1 MTSLWCQ
8 ISLLALFVDY
18 VVVHMSGSKNSNK
31 AIAPSAVALLPLVLF
46 LALFIGVGTYLSLQG
61 VDFAFYQLPAPIAVL
76 PAVILALILSKDK
89 LNRSIEHFMS
99 GVGHQDIIAM
109 CMIYLLAGAFAA
121 VAKASGGVD
130 ATVNLGL
137 SAIPTSMILPGIFL
151 ISAFIA
157 TAMGTSMGTIAAV
170 APVALGIAQSAG
182 MSLPLTAGVVLSGAM
197 FGDNLSI
204 ISDTTIAATR
214 SQGCEMKDKFKEN
227 IRIALPAALVALVI
241 FAFNSTATQVPETG
255 PIEWLKVLP
264 YVTILILAV
273 SGMNVFVVLTI
284 GIVLAGGVSLSS
296 IDDYGL
302 TNFAQDIYSGFGNM
316 QEIFL
321 LSMLIGGLSELM
333 RRQGGLAFL
342 TNLVS
347 GIIRTFGS
355 SHSKEANGRASE
367 LGIAGL
373 VSMVNTCTA
382 NNTVAIIVSGSVARQ
397 LAEENN
403 VSPRRSASLLDIF
416 SCVIQGVLPYGA
428 QVLLLGSVFNLSP
441 LEVVANSY
449 YCFAL
454 AIAAIVAVFIKHP
467 ARQPVP
473 QTES

>member
-1 MTSLWCQ
+1 M
-8 ISLLALFVDY
+8 LAL
-18 VVVHMSGSKNSNK
+18 
-31 AIAPSAVALLPLVLF
+31 L
-46 LALFIGVGTYLSLQG
+46 
-61 VDFAFYQLPAPIAVL
+61 
-76 PAVILALILSKDK
+76 LSKDK
-89 LNRSIEHFMS
+89 LNRAIEQFLS
-99 GVGHQDIIAM
+99 GVGHKDIIAM

-170 APVALGIAQSAG
+170 APVALGIADSAG
-182 MSLPLTAGVVLSGAM
+182 MSIPLTAGVVLSGAM

-214 SQGCEMKDKFKEN
+214 SQGCEMRDKFKEN
-227 IRIALPAALVALVI
+227 IRIALPAALIAIVI

-264 YVTILILAV
+264 YITILILAV

-284 GIVLAGGVSLSS
+284 GILLAGGVSLGSVEN
-296 IDDYGL
+296 YGL
-302 TNFAQDIYSGFGNM
+302 TDYAQDIYAGFGNM

-347 GIIRTFGS
+347 SMIRAFGS
-355 SHSKEANGRASE
+355 SHSKQANGRASE

-373 VSMVNTCTA
+373 VSMVNMCTA

-441 LEVVANSY
+441 LEIVSNSY

-454 AIAAIVAVFIKHP
+454 AIVAVIAVFIKHP
-467 ARQPVP
+467 ARQVANA
-473 QTES
+473 

>member
-1 MTSLWCQ
+1 
-8 ISLLALFVDY
+8 
-18 VVVHMSGSKNSNK
+18 MSNSKNSN
-31 AIAPSAVALLPLVLF
+31 AVIAPSAVALIPLIVF

-61 VDFAFYQLPAPIAVL
+61 VDFAFYQLPAPIAAL
-76 PAVILALILSKDK
+76 PAVMLALLLSKDK
-89 LNRSIEHFMS
+89 LNRAIEQFLG
-99 GVGHQDIIAM
+99 GVGHKDIIAM

-170 APVALGIAQSAG
+170 APVALGIADSAG
-182 MSLPLTAGVVLSGAM
+182 MSIPLTAGVVLSGAM

-214 SQGCEMKDKFKEN
+214 SQGCEMRDKFKEN
-227 IRIALPAALVALVI
+227 IRIALPAALIAIVI

-264 YVTILILAV
+264 YITILILAV

-284 GIVLAGGVSLSS
+284 GILLAGGVSLGSVENYGMT
-296 IDDYGL
+296 DY
-302 TNFAQDIYSGFGNM
+302 AQDIYAGFGNM

-347 GIIRTFGS
+347 GVIRAFGS
-355 SHSKEANGRASE
+355 SHSKQANGRASE

-373 VSMVNTCTA
+373 VSMVNVCTA

-441 LEVVANSY
+441 LDIVANSY

-454 AIAAIVAVFIKHP
+454 AIVAVVAVFIKHP
-467 ARQPVP
+467 ARQ
-473 QTES
+473 TATA

>member
-1 MTSLWCQ
+1 
-8 ISLLALFVDY
+8 
-18 VVVHMSGSKNSNK
+18 MSNSKNSN
-31 AIAPSAVALLPLVLF
+31 AVIAPSAVALIPLIVF

-61 VDFAFYQLPAPIAVL
+61 VDFAFYQLPAPIAAL
-76 PAVILALILSKDK
+76 PAVMLALLLSKDK
-89 LNRSIEHFMS
+89 LNRAIEQFLG
-99 GVGHQDIIAM
+99 GVGHKDIIAM

-170 APVALGIAQSAG
+170 APVALGIADSAG
-182 MSLPLTAGVVLSGAM
+182 MSIPLTAGVVLSGAM

-214 SQGCEMKDKFKEN
+214 SQGCEMRDKFKEN
-227 IRIALPAALVALVI
+227 IRIALPAALIAIVI

-264 YVTILILAV
+264 YITILILAV

-284 GIVLAGGVSLSS
+284 GILLAGGVSLGS
-296 IDDYGL
+296 IENYGM
-302 TNFAQDIYSGFGNM
+302 TGYAQDIYAGFGNM

-347 GIIRTFGS
+347 GLIRAFGS
-355 SHSKEANGRASE
+355 SHSKQANGRASE

-373 VSMVNTCTA
+373 VSMVNLCTA

-397 LAEENN
+397 LAEEND

-441 LEVVANSY
+441 LEIVSNSY

-454 AIAAIVAVFIKHP
+454 AIVAVVAVFIKHP
-467 ARQPVP
+467 ARQVA
-473 QTES
+473 QA

>member
-1 MTSLWCQ
+1 
-8 ISLLALFVDY
+8 
-18 VVVHMSGSKNSNK
+18 MSGSKNSNK

-46 LALFIGVGTYLSLQG
+46 LTLFIGVGTYLSLQG

-89 LNRSIEHFMS
+89 LNRSIEHFMR

-137 SAIPTSMILPGIFL
+137 SAIPTNMILPGIFL

-296 IDDYGL
+296 IDNYGL

-467 ARQPVP
+467 ARQSVT

>member
-1 MTSLWCQ
+1 LTSLWCQ
-8 ISLLALFVDY
+8 ISLLALFIDY

-89 LNRSIEHFMS
+89 LNRSIEHFMR

-273 SGMNVFVVLTI
+273 SGMNVFVVLSI

-296 IDDYGL
+296 IDNYGL
-302 TNFAQDIYSGFGNM
+302 TNFAQDVYSGFGNM

-467 ARQPVP
+467 ARQPAP

>member
-1 MTSLWCQ
+1 
-8 ISLLALFVDY
+8 
-18 VVVHMSGSKNSNK
+18 MSNSKNSN
-31 AIAPSAVALLPLVLF
+31 AVIAPSAVALIPLIVF

-61 VDFAFYQLPAPIAVL
+61 VDFAFYQLPAPIAAL
-76 PAVILALILSKDK
+76 PAVMLALLLSKDK
-89 LNRSIEHFMS
+89 LNRAIEQFLS
-99 GVGHQDIIAM
+99 GVGHKDIIAM

-170 APVALGIAQSAG
+170 APVALGIADSAG
-182 MSLPLTAGVVLSGAM
+182 MSIPLTAGVVLSGAM

-214 SQGCEMKDKFKEN
+214 SQGCEMRDKFKEN
-227 IRIALPAALVALVI
+227 IRIALPAALIAIVI

-264 YVTILILAV
+264 YITILTLAV

-284 GIVLAGGVSLSS
+284 GILLAGGVSLSS
-296 IDDYGL
+296 LENYGL
-302 TNFAQDIYSGFGNM
+302 TDYAQDIYAGFGNM

-347 GIIRTFGS
+347 SMIRAFGS
-355 SHSKEANGRASE
+355 SHSKQANGRASE

-373 VSMVNTCTA
+373 VSMVNMCTA

-397 LAEENN
+397 LAEEND

-416 SCVIQGVLPYGA
+416 SCVIQGMLPYGA

-441 LEVVANSY
+441 LEIVSNSY

-454 AIAAIVAVFIKHP
+454 AIVAVIAVFIKHP
-467 ARQPVP
+467 TRQ
-473 QTES
+473 TAAA

>member
-1 MTSLWCQ
+1 
-8 ISLLALFVDY
+8 
-18 VVVHMSGSKNSNK
+18 MSNSKNSN
-31 AIAPSAVALLPLVLF
+31 AVIAPSAVALIPLIVF

-61 VDFAFYQLPAPIAVL
+61 VDFAFYQLPAPIAAL
-76 PAVILALILSKDK
+76 PAVMLALLLSKDK
-89 LNRSIEHFMS
+89 LNRAIEQFLG
-99 GVGHQDIIAM
+99 GVGHKDIIAM

-170 APVALGIAQSAG
+170 APVALGIADSAG
-182 MSLPLTAGVVLSGAM
+182 MSIPLTAGVVLSGAM

-214 SQGCEMKDKFKEN
+214 SQGCEMRDKFKEN
-227 IRIALPAALVALVI
+227 IRIALPAALIAIVI

-264 YVTILILAV
+264 YITILILAV

-284 GIVLAGGVSLSS
+284 GILLAGGVSLGS
-296 IDDYGL
+296 IENYGMTDY
-302 TNFAQDIYSGFGNM
+302 AQDIYAGFGNM

-347 GIIRTFGS
+347 GLIRAFGS
-355 SHSKEANGRASE
+355 SHSKQANGRASE

-373 VSMVNTCTA
+373 VSMVNLCTA

-441 LEVVANSY
+441 LDIVANSY

-454 AIAAIVAVFIKHP
+454 AIVAVVAVFIKHP
-467 ARQPVP
+467 ARQVA
-473 QTES
+473 QA

>member
-1 MTSLWCQ
+1 
-8 ISLLALFVDY
+8 
-18 VVVHMSGSKNSNK
+18 MSNSKNSN
-31 AIAPSAVALLPLVLF
+31 AVIAPSAVALIPLIVF
-46 LALFIGVGTYLSLQG
+46 LSLFIGVGTYLSLQG
-61 VDFAFYQLPAPIAVL
+61 VDFAFYQLPAPIAAL
-76 PAVILALILSKDK
+76 PAVMLALLLSKDK
-89 LNRSIEHFMS
+89 LNRAIEQFLG
-99 GVGHQDIIAM
+99 GVGHKDIIAM

-170 APVALGIAQSAG
+170 APVALGIADSAG
-182 MSLPLTAGVVLSGAM
+182 MSIPLTAGVVLSGAM

-214 SQGCEMKDKFKEN
+214 SQGCEMRDKFKEN
-227 IRIALPAALVALVI
+227 IRIALPAALIAIVI
-241 FAFNSTATQVPETG
+241 FAINSTATQVPETG

-264 YVTILILAV
+264 YITILILAV

-284 GIVLAGGVSLSS
+284 GILLAGGVSLGS
-296 IDDYGL
+296 IENYGMTDY
-302 TNFAQDIYSGFGNM
+302 AKDIYAGFGNM

-347 GIIRTFGS
+347 GLIRAFGS
-355 SHSKEANGRASE
+355 SHSKQANGRASE

-373 VSMVNTCTA
+373 VSMVNLCTA
-382 NNTVAIIVSGSVARQ
+382 NNTVAIIVSGNVARQ

-441 LEVVANSY
+441 LEIVSNSY

-454 AIAAIVAVFIKHP
+454 AIVAVVAVFIKHP
-467 ARQPVP
+467 ARQVANA
-473 QTES
+473 

>member
-1 MTSLWCQ
+1 
-8 ISLLALFVDY
+8 
-18 VVVHMSGSKNSNK
+18 MSGSQHTTKTV
-31 AIAPSAVALLPLVLF
+31 APSAVALIPLIIF

-61 VDFAFYQLPAPIAVL
+61 VEFAFYQLPAPIAIL
-76 PAVILALILSKDK
+76 PAIIIAFLLSKDK
-89 LNRSIEHFMS
+89 LSRSIEHFMH

-137 SAIPTSMILPGIFL
+137 SAIPTNMILPGLFL

-157 TAMGTSMGTIAAV
+157 TSMGTSMGTIAAV

-182 MSLPLTAGVVLSGAM
+182 MSLPMTAGVVLSGAM

-227 IRIALPAALVALVI
+227 VRIALPAALIALVV
-241 FAFNSTATQVPETG
+241 FAYHSTATQVPQAG

-264 YVTILILAV
+264 YITILVLAV

-284 GIVLAGGVSLSS
+284 GILLAGGVGLASV
-296 IDDYGL
+296 DGYAL
-302 TNFAQDIYSGFGNM
+302 TNLAQNVYAGFGNM

-347 GIIRTFGS
+347 RLINIFGS
-355 SHSKEANGRASE
+355 RHSKHANSRASE

-373 VSMVNTCTA
+373 VSLVNGCTA

-397 LAEENN
+397 LAEEND

-416 SCVIQGVLPYGA
+416 SCVVQGILPYGA
-428 QVLLLGSVFNLSP
+428 QVLLLGSVFKLSP
-441 LEVVANSY
+441 LEIVANSY

-454 AIAAIVAVFIKHP
+454 AIAAIVAVFLKHQP
-467 ARQPVP
+467 RQAKVKA
-473 QTES
+473 ES

>member
-1 MTSLWCQ
+1 
-8 ISLLALFVDY
+8 
-18 VVVHMSGSKNSNK
+18 MSNSKNSN
-31 AIAPSAVALLPLVLF
+31 AVIAPSAVALIPLIVF
-46 LALFIGVGTYLSLQG
+46 LSLFIGVGTYLSLQG
-61 VDFAFYQLPAPIAVL
+61 VDFAFYQLPAPIAAL
-76 PAVILALILSKDK
+76 PAVMLALLLSKDK
-89 LNRSIEHFMS
+89 LNRAIEQFLG
-99 GVGHQDIIAM
+99 GVGHKDIIAM

-170 APVALGIAQSAG
+170 APVALGIADSAG
-182 MSLPLTAGVVLSGAM
+182 MSIPLTAGVVLSGAM

-214 SQGCEMKDKFKEN
+214 SQGCEMRDKFKEN
-227 IRIALPAALVALVI
+227 IRIALPAALIAIVI

-264 YVTILILAV
+264 YITILILAV

-284 GIVLAGGVSLSS
+284 GILLAGGVSLGSVENYGMT
-296 IDDYGL
+296 DY
-302 TNFAQDIYSGFGNM
+302 AQDIYAGFGNM

-347 GIIRTFGS
+347 GVIRAFGS
-355 SHSKEANGRASE
+355 SHSKQANSRASE

-373 VSMVNTCTA
+373 VSMVNLCTA

-441 LEVVANSY
+441 LDIVANSY

-454 AIAAIVAVFIKHP
+454 AIVAVVAVFIKHP
-467 ARQPVP
+467 ARKVAQA
-473 QTES
+473 

>member
-1 MTSLWCQ
+1 
-8 ISLLALFVDY
+8 
-18 VVVHMSGSKNSNK
+18 MSGSKNSNK

-89 LNRSIEHFMS
+89 LNRSIEHFMR

-284 GIVLAGGVSLSS
+284 GIVLAGGVSLSF

>member
-1 MTSLWCQ
+1 
-8 ISLLALFVDY
+8 
-18 VVVHMSGSKNSNK
+18 MSNSKNSN
-31 AIAPSAVALLPLVLF
+31 AVIAPSAVALIPLIVF

-61 VDFAFYQLPAPIAVL
+61 VDFAFYQLPAPIAAL
-76 PAVILALILSKDK
+76 PAVMLALLLSKDK
-89 LNRSIEHFMS
+89 LNRAIEQFLG
-99 GVGHQDIIAM
+99 GVGHKDIIAM

-170 APVALGIAQSAG
+170 APVALGIADSAG
-182 MSLPLTAGVVLSGAM
+182 MSIPLTAGVVLSGAM

-214 SQGCEMKDKFKEN
+214 SQGCEMRDKFKEN
-227 IRIALPAALVALVI
+227 IRIALPAALIAIVI

-264 YVTILILAV
+264 YITILILAV

-284 GIVLAGGVSLSS
+284 GILLAGGVSLGS
-296 IDDYGL
+296 IEHYGMTDY
-302 TNFAQDIYSGFGNM
+302 AQDIYAGFGNM

-347 GIIRTFGS
+347 GLIRAFGS
-355 SHSKEANGRASE
+355 SHSKQANGRASE

-373 VSMVNTCTA
+373 VSMVNLCTA

-397 LAEENN
+397 LAEEND

-441 LEVVANSY
+441 LEIVSNSY

-454 AIAAIVAVFIKHP
+454 AIVAVVAVFIKHP
-467 ARQPVP
+467 ARKVANA
-473 QTES
+473 

>member
-1 MTSLWCQ
+1 
-8 ISLLALFVDY
+8 
-18 VVVHMSGSKNSNK
+18 MSDSQHTNQ
-31 AIAPSAVALLPLVLF
+31 AIVPSAVALIPLIVF

-61 VDFAFYQLPAPIAVL
+61 VEFAFYQLPAPIAVL
-76 PAVILALILSKDK
+76 PAIILAFLLSKDK
-89 LNRSIEHFMS
+89 LSRSIERFMR
-99 GVGHQDIIAM
+99 GVGHPDIIAM

-137 SAIPTSMILPGIFL
+137 SAIPTNMILPGLFL

-157 TAMGTSMGTIAAV
+157 TSMGTSMGTIAAV
-170 APVALGIAQSAG
+170 APVALGIAESAG
-182 MSLPLTAGVVLSGAM
+182 MSLPITAGVVLSGAM

-214 SQGCEMKDKFKEN
+214 SQGCEMKDKFREN
-227 IRIALPAALVALVI
+227 VRIALPAALVAMVI
-241 FAFNSTATQVPETG
+241 FAYHSTATQLPEAG

-264 YVTILILAV
+264 YVTILVLAV
-273 SGMNVFVVLTI
+273 SGMNVFVVLTV
-284 GIVLAGGVSLSS
+284 GILLAGGVGLIS
-296 IDDYGL
+296 IDGYGL
-302 TNFAQDIYSGFGNM
+302 TNMAQDVYTGFGNM

-347 GIIRTFGS
+347 SMIKTFGS
-355 SHSKEANGRASE
+355 NHSQPTNSRASE

-373 VSMVNTCTA
+373 VSLVNGCTA

-416 SCVIQGVLPYGA
+416 SCVVQGILPYGA

-441 LEVVANSY
+441 LQVVSNSY

-454 AIAAIVAVFIKHP
+454 AISAIVAVFVKHK
-467 ARQPVP
+467 ARQAEV
-473 QTES
+473 QTEQ

>member
-1 MTSLWCQ
+1 
-8 ISLLALFVDY
+8 
-18 VVVHMSGSKNSNK
+18 MSNSKNSN
-31 AIAPSAVALLPLVLF
+31 AVIAPSAVALIPLIVF
-46 LALFIGVGTYLSLQG
+46 LSLFIGVGTYLSLQG
-61 VDFAFYQLPAPIAVL
+61 VDFAFYQLPAPIAAL
-76 PAVILALILSKDK
+76 PAVMLALLLSKDK
-89 LNRSIEHFMS
+89 LNRAIEQFLS
-99 GVGHQDIIAM
+99 GVGHKDIIAM

-170 APVALGIAQSAG
+170 APVALGIADSAG
-182 MSLPLTAGVVLSGAM
+182 MSIPLTAGVVLSGAM

-214 SQGCEMKDKFKEN
+214 SQGCDMRDKFKEN
-227 IRIALPAALVALVI
+227 IRIALPAALIAIVI

-264 YVTILILAV
+264 YITILILAV

-284 GIVLAGGVSLSS
+284 GILLAGGVSLGSVENYGMT
-296 IDDYGL
+296 DY
-302 TNFAQDIYSGFGNM
+302 AQDIYAGFGNM

-342 TNLVS
+342 TSLVS
-347 GIIRTFGS
+347 GVIRAFGS
-355 SHSKEANGRASE
+355 SHSKQANGRASE

-373 VSMVNTCTA
+373 VSMVNLCTA

-441 LEVVANSY
+441 LVIVANSY

-454 AIAAIVAVFIKHP
+454 AVVAVVAVFIKHP
-467 ARQPVP
+467 ARQVANA
-473 QTES
+473 

>member
-1 MTSLWCQ
+1 
-8 ISLLALFVDY
+8 
-18 VVVHMSGSKNSNK
+18 MSNSKNSN
-31 AIAPSAVALLPLVLF
+31 AVIAPSAVALIPLIVF
-46 LALFIGVGTYLSLQG
+46 LSLFIGVGTYLSLQG
-61 VDFAFYQLPAPIAVL
+61 VDFAFYQLPAPIAAL
-76 PAVILALILSKDK
+76 PAVMLALLLSKDK
-89 LNRSIEHFMS
+89 LNRAIEQFLN
-99 GVGHQDIIAM
+99 GVGHKDIIAM

-170 APVALGIAQSAG
+170 APVALGIADSAG
-182 MSLPLTAGVVLSGAM
+182 MSIPLTAGVVLSGAM

-214 SQGCEMKDKFKEN
+214 SQGCEMRDKFKEN
-227 IRIALPAALVALVI
+227 IRIALPAALIAIVI

-264 YVTILILAV
+264 YITILILAV

-284 GIVLAGGVSLSS
+284 GILLAGGVSLGSVENYGMT
-296 IDDYGL
+296 DY
-302 TNFAQDIYSGFGNM
+302 AQDIYAGFGNM

-347 GIIRTFGS
+347 GLIRAFGS
-355 SHSKEANGRASE
+355 SHSKQANGRASE

-373 VSMVNTCTA
+373 VSMVNLCTA

-441 LEVVANSY
+441 LDIVANSY

-454 AIAAIVAVFIKHP
+454 AIVAVVAVFIKHP
-467 ARQPVP
+467 ARQVAKA
-473 QTES
+473 

>member
-1 MTSLWCQ
+1 
-8 ISLLALFVDY
+8 
-18 VVVHMSGSKNSNK
+18 MSNSKNSN
-31 AIAPSAVALLPLVLF
+31 AVIAPSAVALIPLIVF
-46 LALFIGVGTYLSLQG
+46 LSLFIGVGTYLSLQG
-61 VDFAFYQLPAPIAVL
+61 VDFAFYQLPAPIAAL
-76 PAVILALILSKDK
+76 PAVMLALLLSKDK
-89 LNRSIEHFMS
+89 LNRAIEQFLG
-99 GVGHQDIIAM
+99 GVGHKDIIAM

-170 APVALGIAQSAG
+170 APVALGIADSAG
-182 MSLPLTAGVVLSGAM
+182 MSIPLTAGVVLSGAM

-214 SQGCEMKDKFKEN
+214 SQGCEMRDKFREN
-227 IRIALPAALVALVI
+227 IRIALPAALIAIVI

-264 YVTILILAV
+264 YITILILAV

-284 GIVLAGGVSLSS
+284 GILLAGGVSLGSVENYGMT
-296 IDDYGL
+296 DY
-302 TNFAQDIYSGFGNM
+302 AQDIYAGFGNM

-347 GIIRTFGS
+347 GVIRAFGS
-355 SHSKEANGRASE
+355 SHSKQANGRASE

-373 VSMVNTCTA
+373 VSMVNLCTA

-397 LAEENN
+397 LAEEND

-441 LEVVANSY
+441 LDIVANSY

-454 AIAAIVAVFIKHP
+454 AIVAVVAVFIKHP
-467 ARQPVP
+467 ARQVA
-473 QTES
+473 QA

>member
-1 MTSLWCQ
+1 MSSQ
-8 ISLLALFVDY
+8 ENKSSSIS
-18 VVVHMSGSKNSNK
+18 
-31 AIAPSAVALLPLVLF
+31 PSAIALLPLFAF
-46 LALFIGVGTYLSLQG
+46 LALFIGVGAYLTLQG

-76 PAVILALILSKDK
+76 PAVVLALLLSKEK
-89 LNRSIEHFMS
+89 LNRAIEQFLK
-99 GVGHQDIIAM
+99 GVGHPDIVAM
-109 CMIYLLAGAFAA
+109 CMIYLLAGAFAT

-137 SAIPTSMILPGIFL
+137 SAIPTSLILPGIFL

-170 APVALGIAQSAG
+170 APVALGISESAG

-214 SQGCEMKDKFKEN
+214 SQGCEMRDKFKEN
-227 IRIALPAALVALVI
+227 IKIALPAAFVALII
-241 FAFNSTATQVPETG
+241 FALNSSATQVPATEA
-255 PIEWLKVLP
+255 IEWLKVMP
-264 YVTILILAV
+264 YLTILVLAV
-273 SGMNVFVVLTI
+273 CGVNVFVVLTI
-284 GIVLAGGVSLSS
+284 GILFAGGVSLTSVETYS
-296 IDDYGL
+296 V
-302 TNFAQDIYSGFGNM
+302 TQFAQDIYAGFGSM

-342 TNLVS
+342 TDLV
-347 GIIRTFGS
+347 GRAIRKFGS
-355 SHSKEANGRASE
+355 NHNAQANSRASE

-382 NNTVAIIVSGSVARQ
+382 NNTVAIIVSGGVARE
-397 LAEENN
+397 LADENG
-403 VSPRRSASLLDIF
+403 VAPKRAASMLDIF

-428 QVLLLGSVFNLSP
+428 QVLLLGSVFGLSP
-441 LEVVANSY
+441 LMVISNSY

-454 AIAAIVAVFIKHP
+454 AVSAIVTIFVRKREAEILPDAQV
-467 ARQPVP
+467 Q
-473 QTES
+473 Q

>member
-1 MTSLWCQ
+1 
-8 ISLLALFVDY
+8 
-18 VVVHMSGSKNSNK
+18 MSNSKNSN
-31 AIAPSAVALLPLVLF
+31 AVIAPSAVALIPLIVF

-61 VDFAFYQLPAPIAVL
+61 VDFAFYQLPAPIAAL
-76 PAVILALILSKDK
+76 PAVMLALLLSKDK
-89 LNRSIEHFMS
+89 LNRAIEQFLG
-99 GVGHQDIIAM
+99 GVGHKDIIAM

-170 APVALGIAQSAG
+170 APVALGIADSAG
-182 MSLPLTAGVVLSGAM
+182 MSIPLTAGVVLSGAM

-214 SQGCEMKDKFKEN
+214 SQGCEMRDKFKEN
-227 IRIALPAALVALVI
+227 IRIALPAALIAIVI

-264 YVTILILAV
+264 YITILILAV

-284 GIVLAGGVSLSS
+284 GILLAGGVSLGSVENYGMT
-296 IDDYGL
+296 DY
-302 TNFAQDIYSGFGNM
+302 AQDIYAGFGNM

-342 TNLVS
+342 TSLVS
-347 GIIRTFGS
+347 GVIRAFGS
-355 SHSKEANGRASE
+355 SHSKQANGRASE

-373 VSMVNTCTA
+373 VSMVNLCTA

-397 LAEENN
+397 LAEEND

-441 LEVVANSY
+441 LDIVANSY

-454 AIAAIVAVFIKHP
+454 AVVAVVAVFIKHP
-467 ARQPVP
+467 ARQVA
-473 QTES
+473 QA